1 MTTAKTHSPKYIEWD
16 GCSCGWSSVPGAAV
30 ISTRRALGISAST
43 LYVSGSVVQQSGKPD
58 AKVIFSSSVA
68 MGFVVVAVFA
78 TSTFYLV
85 VVGRV
90 NASRTTID
98 PKIGPQ
104 IGDESGVRL
113 MTSSSSCHARA
124 CLHG

>member
-30 ISTRRALGISAST
+30 ISMRRALGISAST

-68 MGFVVVAVFA
+68 MGFVEVAVLA
-78 TSTFYLV
+78 TCAFCLV
-85 VVGRV
+85 VVGHV
-90 NASRTTID
+90 TASQTTID

-104 IGDESGVRL
+104 IGDEPGAQL
-113 MTSSSSCHARA
+113 MT
-124 CLHG
+124 